1 MINTL
6 YIHAGSH
13 KTGST
18 SIQRFLR
25 INQDALRE
33 DGIAIPGLK
42 GILKPTPDLTN
53 YGLYPQ
59 AFHALARVRQPIAI
73 ISRENFSWVDDI
85 NKLMALRDVL
95 YKHAHK
101 VKIIF
106 YLRRQDSLAISQK
119 QEGTKWFDCSV
130 AYGHEPTALPSK
142 LSEVARRYLD
152 FEQKV
157 SMWAKVFAKDNI
169 ILRVFEP
176 QHLVECD
183 VVKDFCYVLGLQP
196 DYYQFPEK
204 ANESLGRISQLFL
217 HQSQPAFAD
226 GSIARHRLIRAVRDF
241 DRRNNNNDDK
251 LLPDKDEAIAFY
263 QQFKAANARL
273 NQDYKLTDSE
283 HLFNEDFSQYPELGN
298 GRMLTLGEINE
309 IYADLFAD
317 FSFVDSDEDGQWK
330 RKQSAQL
337 RDIALSLPPQCLSQ
351 KIQLLTL
358 ALQLNPNGQYIRQ
371 QLTQLTAQT
380 MVEQ

>member
-6 YIHAGSH
+6 FIHAGSH

-25 INQDALRE
+25 INQDALRD
-33 DGIAIPGLK
+33 DGIAVPGLK
-42 GILKPTPDLTN
+42 GVLKPTADLTD
-53 YGLYPQ
+53 YGLFPK
-59 AFHALARVRQPIAI
+59 AFESLSRVRQPIAV
-73 ISRENFSWVDDI
+73 ISRENFSWVDSI
-85 NKLMALRDVL
+85 EKLMELRDVL

-101 VKIIF
+101 VKVIF

-130 AYGHEPTALPSK
+130 AYGHEPTALPSE
-142 LSEVARRYLD
+142 LSEVARKYLD
-152 FEQKV
+152 FEAKI
-157 SMWAKVFAKDNI
+157 SMWAKVFAKDNM

-183 VVKDFCYVLGLQP
+183 VVKDFCHVLGLEP

-217 HQSQPAFAD
+217 HQSHPEFKD
-226 GSIARHRLIRAVRDF
+226 GSIERHRLIRAIRDF
-241 DRRNNNNDDK
+241 DRRQGNDDK
-251 LLPDKDEAIAFY
+251 LLPDRQQAQDFY
-263 QQFKAANARL
+263 QQFKAANSRL

-283 HLFNEDFSQYPELGN
+283 HLFNDDFSQYPEIGN
-298 GRMLTLGEINE
+298 GRDLTLSEVNHV
-309 IYADLFAD
+309 YADLFAD
-317 FSFVDSDEDGQWK
+317 FSFVEPDEDQQWK
-330 RKQSAQL
+330 RKQSAHL
-337 RDIALSLPPQCLSQ
+337 RDIALSLPVDCRDQ

-358 ALQLNPNGQYIRQ
+358 ALQLNPNGHFIRQ
-371 QLTQLTAQT
+371 QLSQLTAHT

>member
-25 INQDALRE
+25 INQEALRE
-33 DGIAIPGLK
+33 DGIAMPGLK
-42 GILKPTPDLTN
+42 GILKPTPDLVD
-53 YGLYPQ
+53 YGLFPQ
-59 AFHALARVRQPIAI
+59 AFHALSRVRQPIAI

-85 NKLMALRDVL
+85 NRLMELRDVL
-95 YKHAHK
+95 YQHAHK
-101 VKIIF
+101 VKVIF

-130 AYGHEPTALPSK
+130 AYGHEPTALPSQ
-142 LSEVARRYLD
+142 LSDVARRYLD

-183 VVKDFCYVLGLQP
+183 VVKDFCHVLGLQP
-196 DYYQFPEK
+196 EYYQFPEK

-217 HQSQPAFAD
+217 HQSQPVFAD

-241 DRRNNNNDDK
+241 DRRHSSEDK
-251 LLPDKDEAIAFY
+251 LLPSREQALEFY

-273 NQDYKLTDSE
+273 NQDYKLTSSE
-283 HLFNEDFSQYPELGN
+283 HIFNDDFSQYPDVGN

-309 IYADLFAD
+309 IYSDLFAD
-317 FSFVDSDEDGQWK
+317 FSFMDSDEESQWK
-330 RKQSAQL
+330 RNQSAQL
-337 RDIALSLPPQCLSQ
+337 RNIALGLPMDCRAQ

-358 ALQLNPNGQYIRQ
+358 ALQLNPNGHYIRQ

>member
-25 INQDALRE
+25 LNEDSLRE
-33 DGIAIPGLK
+33 DGIATPGLK
-42 GILKPTPDLTN
+42 GILKPTPDLNN
-53 YGLYPQ
+53 YGLFPQ
-59 AFHALARVRQPIAI
+59 AFHALARVRQPIAL

-85 NKLMALRDVL
+85 NKLLELRDVL
-95 YKHAHK
+95 YQYAHK

-119 QEGTKWFDCSV
+119 QEGTKWFDCSI
-130 AYGHEPTALPSK
+130 AYGHEPTALPGE
-142 LSEVARRYLD
+142 LSSVARRYLD
-152 FEQKV
+152 FESKI
-157 SMWAKVFAKDNI
+157 SMWAKVFAKDNM

-176 QHLVECD
+176 EHLVECD
-183 VVKDFCYVLGLQP
+183 VVKDFCHVLGLET

-217 HQSQPAFAD
+217 HQSHPAFAD
-226 GSIARHRLIRAVRDF
+226 GSMARHRLIRAVRDF
-241 DRRNNNNDDK
+241 DKRVTDEQK
-251 LLPDKDEAIAFY
+251 LLPGRQQAVEFY
-263 QQFKAANARL
+263 QQFKAANGRL
-273 NQDYKLTDSE
+273 NQDYQLTE
-283 HLFNEDFSQYPELGN
+283 REYLFNDDFSHYPETGN
-298 GRMLTLGEINE
+298 GEILSLTQVNE

-317 FSFVDSDEDGQWK
+317 FSFVDSHEESDYK
-330 RKQSAQL
+330 RRQSAKL
-337 RDIALSLPPQCLSQ
+337 RDIAMSLPAACHDQ
-351 KIQLLTL
+351 KVQLLTL
-358 ALQLNPNGQYIRQ
+358 ALQLNPNGHFIRK
-371 QLTQLTAQT
+371 QLTQLTTRT